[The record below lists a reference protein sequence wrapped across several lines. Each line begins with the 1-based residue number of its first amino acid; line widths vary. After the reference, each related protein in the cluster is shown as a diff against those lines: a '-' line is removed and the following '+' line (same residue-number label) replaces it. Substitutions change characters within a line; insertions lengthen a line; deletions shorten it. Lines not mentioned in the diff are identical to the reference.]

1 MNHDIQ
7 LFIHDSFF
15 DAFSVLPRQIQ
26 KKTREFLKKFK
37 ENPTSSAINYEKIST
52 FKDQSLRTVR
62 IDSKYRAIV
71 QAPEKGDGYH
81 LLWVDN
87 HDEAMDWAR
96 NKVFSWNQAT
106 QAFQLFEKPE
116 EQIQLPKATET
127 ALFSQLSEKDLLSI
141 GTPNELLELVRSIK
155 TKEELDTYKPNL
167 PTDVYE
173 YLYYLAD
180 GISLSEILED
190 IESGKEEKNPMQ
202 SSNALKHTYIVTDD
216 AQLEDILNG
225 SFEKWKLFLHPS
237 QRNLAYRDYNGTVKV
252 TGGAGTGKTVCA
264 LHRIKY
270 LVDKLDVFDKPILFT
285 TYTKSLTQYLQE
297 TIKGLGIPEDRV
309 EIINIDKLIY
319 DLANNSEYKIFKSKV
334 GFFSPEQEKNIWRQA
349 LEKHASQ
356 YDSEFYYTEYND
368 VILPQNITSE
378 TQYQTASR
386 IGRNTRIGKK
396 DKEEI
401 WKVVVEFQALKSD
414 NYSKIELCNL
424 LVAYFAKQKTKP
436 YSYLVCD
443 EIQDFSNP
451 ELSLLRS
458 LVLERENDM
467 FMVGDP
473 YQNIYRKSLNFA
485 KSGIVVKGRRSKK
498 LKINYRTTEEIKT
511 LSMRLV
517 SNVSVDDFDGNK
529 ETLQGYLSLMH
540 GTNPEY
546 NTFNTPEQEDQ
557 FVLERVND
565 LISTGKVLPSE
576 ICICS
581 RTNSGLDDTKK
592 MLNNANL
599 KYLDLSSS
607 RTSSSAINVST
618 FHNLK
623 GHEFKVVIVK
633 GMSSTTVP
641 FKNPN
646 YNNYTEKERE
656 QYDQQE
662 RSLYYVVF
670 TRAIHSLLI
679 TGVGDRSEWIV

>member
-37 ENPTSSAINYEKIST
+37 ENPTSSAINYEKINT

-87 HDEAMDWAR
+87 HDEAMDWAK

-116 EQIQLPKATET
+116 EQIQLPKASET
-127 ALFSQLSEKDLLSI
+127 ALFNQISEKDLLSI
-141 GTPNELLELVRSIK
+141 GTPNELLELVRSMK
-155 TKEELDTYKPNL
+155 FKEDLDTYKPNL

-180 GISLSEILED
+180 GIPLSEILED

-225 SFEKWKLFLHPS
+225 NFEKWKLFLHPS
-237 QRNLAYRDYNGTVKV
+237 QRNLSYRDYNGPVKV

-285 TYTKSLTQYLQE
+285 TYTKSLTQYLKE

-319 DLANNSEYKIFKSKV
+319 DLANNSEYKVFKNKV
-334 GFFSPEQEKNIWRQA
+334 GFFSPEQERNIWRQA

-356 YDSEFYYTEYND
+356 FDSEFYYTEYNE
-368 VILPQNITSE
+368 VILPQNITTE

-424 LVAYFAKQKTKP
+424 LNAYFTKQKTKP

-511 LSMRLV
+511 LSMRVV
-517 SNVSVDDFDGNK
+517 SNLSVDDFDGNK

-546 NTFNTPEQEDQ
+546 
-557 FVLERVND
+557 
-565 LISTGKVLPSE
+565 
-576 ICICS
+576 
-581 RTNSGLDDTKK
+581 
-592 MLNNANL
+592 
-599 KYLDLSSS
+599 
-607 RTSSSAINVST
+607 
-618 FHNLK
+618 
-623 GHEFKVVIVK
+623 
-633 GMSSTTVP
+633 TT
-641 FKNPN
+641 
-646 YNNYTEKERE
+646 
-656 QYDQQE
+656 
-662 RSLYYVVF
+662 F
-670 TRAIHSLLI
+670 TRSK
-679 TGVGDRSEWIV
+679 TN

>member
-1 MNHDIQ
+1 MNHKIQ

-15 DAFSVLPRQIQ
+15 DAFSVLPRQMQ

-37 ENPTSSAINYEKIST
+37 ENPTSAAINYEKIST

-106 QAFQLFEKPE
+106 QAFQLFEKHE
-116 EQIQLPKATET
+116 EAIQLPKPTEI
-127 ALFSQLSEKDLLSI
+127 ALFSQLSEKDLLNI
-141 GTPNELLELVRSIK
+141 GTPNELLELVKSINSR
-155 TKEELDTYKPNL
+155 EELDSYKPNL

-173 YLYYLAD
+173 YLYYFTD
-180 GISLSEILED
+180 GIPLSEILED
-190 IESGKEEKNPMQ
+190 IESGKEDKNPMQ

-216 AQLEDILNG
+216 AHLEDILNG
-225 SFEKWKLFLHPS
+225 NFEKWKLFLHPS
-237 QRNLAYRDYNGTVKV
+237 QRNLAYRDYNGPVKV

-270 LVDKLDVFDKPILFT
+270 LVDKLNVFDKPILFT

-297 TIKGLGIPEDRV
+297 TIKGLGIPDDSV

-356 YDSEFYYTEYND
+356 YDSEFYYTEYNE

-443 EIQDFSNP
+443 EIQDFSNS

-511 LSMRLV
+511 LSMRVV
-517 SNVSVDDFDGNK
+517 SNVSVEDFDGNK
-529 ETLQGYLSLMH
+529 ETLQGFLSLMH

-546 NTFNTPEQEDQ
+546 NTFNNPEQEDQ
-557 FVLERVND
+557 FVLERIND
-565 LISTGKVLPSE
+565 LISSGKVLPSE

-581 RTNSGLDDTKK
+581 RTNNGLDDIKK

-607 RTSSSAINVST
+607 KTNSSAINVST

-656 QYDQQE
+656 QYEQQE

-670 TRAIHSLLI
+670 TRAIQSLLI
-679 TGVGDRSEWIV
+679 TGIGDKSGWII